1 MLKGHRHTKHPT
13 LRLESLLIENVYL
26 MHKQPQCQHYH
37 EPYRTHSILM
47 DVTQSP

>member
-1 MLKGHRHTKHPT
+1 
-13 LRLESLLIENVYL
+13 

-47 DVTQSP
+47 DKLEGEGILSGGSEDKVLKIGMWDQFS